1 MAASTPALS
10 PSRSP
15 VADALPAA
23 GPMRNVGDTERWLSL
38 LGGGVLTVYLLRRS
52 LGTVVLL
59 GGAGALLYRGLKGY
73 CPWYEQMGLSTA
85 PHAQPARP
93 RSIAEPEEQ
102 PRIVLARC

>member
-38 LGGGVLTVYLLRRS
+38 LGGGLLTWYLLRRS

-59 GGAGALLYRGLKGY
+59 GGAGAFLYRGLQGY
-73 CPWYEQMGLSTA
+73 CPLYEKMGLSTA
-85 PHAQPARP
+85 PHAQPASP

-102 PRIVLARC
+102 QRIVLASC